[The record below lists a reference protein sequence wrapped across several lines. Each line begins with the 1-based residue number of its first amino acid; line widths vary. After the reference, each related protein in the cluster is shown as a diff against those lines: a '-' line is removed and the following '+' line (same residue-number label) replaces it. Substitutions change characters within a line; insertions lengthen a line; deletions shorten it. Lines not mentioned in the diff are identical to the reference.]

1 MINPSRRDPIRA
13 SRRLGSTRGLR
24 VRRAS
29 IRGGQ
34 PNQRARRPIMRD
46 PPSNVCGG
54 FRAKSRL
61 TVWDA
66 LPPIIRRL
74 WAIEGRSSILVLLSL
89 EPTPDGSDTSPAWL
103 ANAQRWGEDLRKRL
117 GGPVTLQLMDVL
129 ISVDVSLDDG
139 TVIADL
145 CWRDPCA

>member
-1 MINPSRRDPIRA
+1 
-13 SRRLGSTRGLR
+13 
-24 VRRAS
+24 
-29 IRGGQ
+29 
-34 PNQRARRPIMRD
+34 MRD
-46 PPSNVCGG
+46 PPSNVCRG

-61 TVWDA
+61 TDWYA
-66 LPPIIRRL
+66 LHPIIRRL

-89 EPTPDGSDTSPAWL
+89 EPTPDGSDSSPAWL

-129 ISVDVSLDDG
+129 ISVDVSLADG
-139 TVIADL
+139 PVIADL